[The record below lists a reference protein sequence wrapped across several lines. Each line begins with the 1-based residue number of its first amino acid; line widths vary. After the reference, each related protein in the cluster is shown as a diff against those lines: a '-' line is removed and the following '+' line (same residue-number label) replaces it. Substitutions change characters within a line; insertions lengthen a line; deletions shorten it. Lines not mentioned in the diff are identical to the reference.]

1 MKYIKRKI
9 RSKLSFVTRFVTEI
23 GMLKH
28 SSQYRKAFSSEATR
42 KISLT
47 FVFIVV
53 FYVMGANFFMGNEKE
68 GGIYGVFET

>member
-1 MKYIKRKI
+1 
-9 RSKLSFVTRFVTEI
+9 
-23 GMLKH
+23 MLKH